1 MDTSLPSITT
11 EGLLIPM
18 PRSSRNNLKDFPI
31 WIRNKRWLVRFVKS
45 SQISRYSYGECDWPQ
60 TRNPKIFVRK
70 NLSDA
75 QLLNTTIHEILH
87 AVRPELCEEAV
98 LETAN
103 VITASLRKMGINLDC
118 GRQIRKTNT
127 TKRKKRA

>member
-1 MDTSLPSITT
+1 MKSPKNS
-11 EGLLIPM
+11 GP
-18 PRSSRNNLKDFPI
+18 NDFNI
-31 WIRNKRWLVRFVKS
+31 RIRNKRWRVRFVKS
-45 SQISRYSYGECDWPQ
+45 NQISRYSYGECDWPQ

-70 NLSDA
+70 NLSEA

-103 VITASLRKMGINLDC
+103 VITAALRKMNVKIV
-118 GRQIRKTNT
+118 KTQ
-127 TKRKKRA
+127 KKKK

>member
-1 MDTSLPSITT
+1 MKSPNSNGP
-11 EGLLIPM
+11 E
-18 PRSSRNNLKDFPI
+18 DFNI
-31 WIRNKRWLVRFVKS
+31 RIRNKRWHVRFVKS
-45 SQISRYSYGECDWPQ
+45 NQISRYSYGECDWPQ

-70 NLSDA
+70 SLSEA

-103 VITASLRKMGINLDC
+103 VITAALRKMNV
-118 GRQIRKTNT
+118 KVV
-127 TKRKKRA
+127 KKKKKN